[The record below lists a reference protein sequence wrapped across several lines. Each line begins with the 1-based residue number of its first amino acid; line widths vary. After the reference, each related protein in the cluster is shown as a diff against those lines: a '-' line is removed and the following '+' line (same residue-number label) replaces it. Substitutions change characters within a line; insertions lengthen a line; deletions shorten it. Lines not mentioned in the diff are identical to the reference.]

1 MTPEEEEAEWDKTRD
16 IDNPLYPWIQV
27 TASLFLLLELPIGY
41 YKGIQELLKK
51 TVTVFK
57 TLGNKQINCTDL
69 NFEVSSL

>member
-51 TVTVFK
+51 LSQYLK
-57 TLGNKQINCTDL
+57 RLEINK
-69 NFEVSSL
+69 